1 MEVRPTDLLWELTS
15 LRNEVKQLPP
25 AHKLQNDGE
34 AVIGRFILLFVDGV
48 LSDAD
53 KPDQVIVVELLHD
66 IEFVVEGLEGGRL
79 LLVFLDGNQISI
91 FILAQLHSK

>member
-1 MEVRPTDLLWELTS
+1 M
-15 LRNEVKQLPP
+15 
-25 AHKLQNDGE
+25 
-34 AVIGRFILLFVDGV
+34 
-48 LSDAD
+48 
-53 KPDQVIVVELLHD
+53 VELLHD